1 MRFDLYLE
9 SGPRHRKT
17 MVHVLALPG
26 CFAMGATNEAA
37 IANARPA
44 IRERLDFLGRHGEP
58 PIDPEPMEL
67 VVAEEDTTGG
77 WLGFGVALFSPD
89 REPISADEARRQV
102 TWLGWSRE
110 ELISAARALPGEL
123 TTNPAGGGR
132 AVVAVLHHVAGAE
145 RAYLNSVLGP
155 VPGLNAAL
163 TAAERAGSDPWD
175 ALARARGM
183 VLERLAAMTDAE
195 RALVVQRG
203 GQLRS
208 TRRMLRRMLEHE
220 WEHTLEL
227 RARLER

>member
-9 SGPRHRKT
+9 TGPRHRKT

-26 CFAMGATNEAA
+26 CVAMGATTEAA
-37 IANARPA
+37 IENARSA
-44 IRERLDFLGRHGEP
+44 IRERLDFLGRHGEAL
-58 PIDPEPMEL
+58 IDPEPIEL
-67 VVAEEDTTGG
+67 VVAEEDTTGS
-77 WLGFGVALFSPD
+77 WLGFGVALFGPD
-89 REPISADEARRQV
+89 REPISTDELRRQV

-110 ELISAARALPGEL
+110 ELTSAARALPGEL

-132 AVVAVLHHVAGAE
+132 AVIVILHHVAGAE

-155 VPGLNAAL
+155 LPGLNAAL
-163 TAAERAGSDPWD
+163 TAAEQAGNEPWD
-175 ALARARGM
+175 AFAQARAM
-183 VLERLAAMTDAE
+183 VLERLTAMTDAE

-203 GQLRS
+203 GQVRS

-220 WEHTLEL
+220 WEHTLEV